1 MFASSF
7 AFSEK
12 CNKAFFYPL
21 RGSRGALFGPRRTG
35 KGGLPPSSMTTTT
48 EQTKQMK
55 TCAKKTNLSNERER
69 KRSKRRTLRV
79 VSKASDEKSK
89 NENNESSSSSMMMN
103 ETSMQEMLAKLE
115 RAEKEKELLQQKLE
129 ETNAASKRRDEES
142 NTNEN
147 LTIDEL
153 ARMKP
158 RGTGTKSRIDG
169 SMQREQIFDFGK
181 KKKDGNWLQDGL
193 EFVSKEQP
201 SEQLTVAEMSEED
214 QNTVNRRLA
223 IGIALTVGFIGF
235 GLIPDDSI
243 GGKPEKPLFFYLVP
257 IARSREILRNCE
269 ELAEDGDFEALLSNV
284 KSVLGEPNTIKKN
297 LLTACVFLS
306 GREEERAKELA
317 FNIVEDIEKVDFKTY
332 FDTQQKTFDGV
343 TAKKYADFS
352 AKAAHAAVIKINRFL
367 EFFDAESRQAANSQV
382 APFQSRKRVVVEE
395 KEEAVAVPAEETSD
409 FSSSSFE

>member
-7 AFSEK
+7 AFSE
-12 CNKAFFYPL
+12 NA
-21 RGSRGALFGPRRTG
+21 FGPRRSG

-48 EQTKQMK
+48 KQK
-55 TCAKKTNLSNERER
+55 TFAKKTNLLNERER
-69 KRSKRRTLRV
+69 KRSKRRTFRV
-79 VSKASDEKSK
+79 VKASDEKSD
-89 NENNESSSSSMMMN
+89 ENNESSSSMTMN

-129 ETNAASKRRDEES
+129 ETNNASKREEES

-181 KKKDGNWLQDGL
+181 TKKDGNWLQDGL

-409 FSSSSFE
+409 FSSSSSE

>member
-7 AFSEK
+7 AFSE
-12 CNKAFFYPL
+12 NA
-21 RGSRGALFGPRRTG
+21 FGPRRSG

-48 EQTKQMK
+48 KQK
-55 TCAKKTNLSNERER
+55 TFAKKTNLLNERER
-69 KRSKRRTLRV
+69 KRSKRRTFRV
-79 VSKASDEKSK
+79 VKASDEKSD
-89 NENNESSSSSMMMN
+89 ENNESSSSMTMN

-129 ETNAASKRRDEES
+129 ETNNASKREEES

-409 FSSSSFE
+409 FSSSSSE

>member
-7 AFSEK
+7 AFSE
-12 CNKAFFYPL
+12 NA
-21 RGSRGALFGPRRTG
+21 FGPRRSG

-48 EQTKQMK
+48 KQK
-55 TCAKKTNLSNERER
+55 TFAKKTNLLNERER
-69 KRSKRRTLRV
+69 KRSKRRTFRV
-79 VSKASDEKSK
+79 VKASDEKSD
-89 NENNESSSSSMMMN
+89 ENNESSSSMTMN

-129 ETNAASKRRDEES
+129 ETNASKRDEES

-409 FSSSSFE
+409 FSSSSSE